1 MNKEI
6 LNMQN
11 VAKSFED
18 GMNNRVI
25 LSKLNFTVD
34 EGEFVAV
41 VGPSGTGKS
50 TFLSIAGGLLSP
62 DTGTV
67 MIQHKNISSESQKHL
82 TDIRRREVGFIF
94 QSHQLLPF
102 LTVREQLGVVG
113 KMKMSEAASSKE
125 IDELI
130 EDLGLKEC
138 QKRYPAQLSGGEKQ
152 RTAIARAFMNHPS
165 LILADEPTASLDAER
180 GYQVVEMIRKE
191 VKKYQ
196 KAGIIVTHDE
206 RVLNL
211 VDKIYDLKAGQLVER
226 K

>member
-1 MNKEI
+1 MSKEI
-6 LNMQN
+6 LKMQN
-11 VAKSFED
+11 VTKSFLD
-18 GMNNRVI
+18 GMNNRVV
-25 LSKLNFTVD
+25 LSKLNLIVG

-62 DTGTV
+62 DSGTV
-67 MIQHKNISSESQKHL
+67 MIHDKNISSESQKHL
-82 TDIRRREVGFIF
+82 TKIRRREIGFIF

-102 LTVREQLGVVG
+102 LTVREQLGIVG
-113 KMKMSEAASSKE
+113 KMNEKADSNK
-125 IDELI
+125 IDELL
-130 EDLGLKEC
+130 EDLGLTEC
-138 QKRYPAQLSGGEKQ
+138 QKRYSGQLSGGEKQ
-152 RTAIARAFMNHPS
+152 RTAIARAFMNDPS

-211 VDKIYDLKAGQLVER
+211 VDKIFDLKAGQLVER

>member
-1 MNKEI
+1 MSKEI

-11 VAKSFED
+11 VTKSFQD

-25 LSKLNFTVD
+25 LSKLNLIVS

-62 DTGTV
+62 DSGRV
-67 MIQHKNISSESQKHL
+67 MIQDKNISSESQKHL
-82 TDIRRREVGFIF
+82 TEIRRGKIGFIF

-102 LTVREQLGVVG
+102 LTVREQLEIVG
-113 KMKMSEAASSKE
+113 KMNKKVASKE

-130 EDLGLKEC
+130 EDLGLTEC
-138 QKRYPAQLSGGEKQ
+138 QKRYSGQLSGGEKQ

-165 LILADEPTASLDAER
+165 LILADEPTASLDAKR
-180 GYQVVEMIRKE
+180 GYQVVKMIRKE

-211 VDKIYDLKAGQLVER
+211 ADKTYDLITGQLVER

>member
-1 MNKEI
+1 MSKEI

-11 VAKSFED
+11 VTKSFQD

-25 LSKLNFTVD
+25 LSKLNFTVG

-62 DTGTV
+62 DNGTV
-67 MIQHKNISSESQKHL
+67 MIHNKNISSESQKHL
-82 TDIRRREVGFIF
+82 TAIRRREIGFIF

-102 LTVREQLGVVG
+102 LTVREQLGIVG
-113 KMKMSEAASSKE
+113 KMNEQADSKE
-125 IDELI
+125 IDELL
-130 EDLGLKEC
+130 EDLGLTEC
-138 QKRYPAQLSGGEKQ
+138 QKRYPGQLSGGEKQ
-152 RTAIARAFMNHPS
+152 RTAIARAFMNHPA

-211 VDKIYDLKAGQLVER
+211 VDRIYDLKAGSLVER
-226 K
+226 E

>member
-1 MNKEI
+1 MSKKI

-11 VAKSFED
+11 VTKSFQD

-62 DTGTV
+62 DSGDV
-67 MIQHKNISSESQKHL
+67 MIHDKNISSESQKHL
-82 TDIRRREVGFIF
+82 TKIRRQEIGFIF
-94 QSHQLLPF
+94 QSHQLLPY

-113 KMKMSEAASSKE
+113 KMNKKVALKE
-125 IDELI
+125 MDELL
-130 EDLGLKEC
+130 EDLGLTEC
-138 QKRYPAQLSGGEKQ
+138 QKRYPGQLSGGEKQ
-152 RTAIARAFMNHPS
+152 RIAIARAFMNHPS

-206 RVLNL
+206 RVLDL
-211 VDKIYDLKAGQLVER
+211 VDKIYDLNAGLLVER

>member
-1 MNKEI
+1 MSKEI

-11 VAKSFED
+11 VTKSFQD

-25 LSKLNFTVD
+25 LSKLNFTVG

-41 VGPSGTGKS
+41 IGPSGTGKS
-50 TFLSIAGGLLSP
+50 TFLSIAGGLLSS
-62 DTGTV
+62 DSGTV
-67 MIQHKNISSESQKHL
+67 MIHDKNISSESQKHL
-82 TDIRRREVGFIF
+82 TEIRRREIGFVF

-102 LTVREQLGVVG
+102 LTVKEQLGIVG
-113 KMKMSEAASSKE
+113 KTNEKAALNE
-125 IDELI
+125 INELL
-130 EDLGLKEC
+130 EDLGLTEC
-138 QKRYPAQLSGGEKQ
+138 QKRYPGQLSGGEKQ

>member
-1 MNKEI
+1 MSKEI

-11 VAKSFED
+11 VTKSFQD

-25 LSKLNFTVD
+25 LSKLSLTVG

-62 DTGTV
+62 DSGAV
-67 MIQHKNISSESQKHL
+67 MIHDKNISSQSQKHL
-82 TDIRRREVGFIF
+82 TEIRRREMGFIF

-102 LTVREQLGVVG
+102 LTVREQLGIVG
-113 KMKMSEAASSKE
+113 KMNERAASKE
-125 IDELI
+125 IDELL
-130 EDLGLKEC
+130 EDLGLTEC
-138 QKRYPAQLSGGEKQ
+138 QKRYSGQLSGGEKQ

>member
-1 MNKEI
+1 MSKDI

-11 VAKSFED
+11 VTKSYQD
-18 GMNNRVI
+18 GMSKRMI
-25 LSKLNFTVD
+25 FAKLNLTVG

-62 DTGTV
+62 DSGTV
-67 MIQHKNISSESQKHL
+67 MIHDKNISSESQKHL
-82 TDIRRREVGFIF
+82 TEIRRREIGFIF

-102 LTVREQLGVVG
+102 LTVREQLGIVA
-113 KMKMSEAASSKE
+113 KMNDKAASKE
-125 IDELI
+125 IDELL
-130 EDLGLKEC
+130 EDLGLTEC
-138 QKRYPAQLSGGEKQ
+138 QKRYSAQLSGGEKQ

-211 VDKIYDLKAGQLVER
+211 VDKIYDLKAGQLLER

>member
-11 VAKSFED
+11 VTKSFQD

-25 LSKLNFTVD
+25 LSNLNLTVD
-34 EGEFVAV
+34 EGEFLAV

-62 DTGTV
+62 DSGSV
-67 MIQHKNISSESQKHL
+67 MIHDKNISSESQKHL
-82 TDIRRREVGFIF
+82 TEIRRQEIGFIF

-102 LTVREQLGVVG
+102 LTVREQLEIIG
-113 KMKMSEAASSKE
+113 KMNNRSASKE

-130 EDLGLKEC
+130 EDLGLTEC
-138 QKRYPAQLSGGEKQ
+138 QKRFSGQLSGGEKQ

-165 LILADEPTASLDAER
+165 LILADEPTASLDAAR
-180 GYQVVEMIRKE
+180 GYQVVEMICKE

>member
-11 VAKSFED
+11 VTKSFQD

-25 LSKLNFTVD
+25 LSKLNLTVG

-62 DTGTV
+62 DSGIV
-67 MIQHKNISSESQKHL
+67 MIHDKNISSESQKHL
-82 TDIRRREVGFIF
+82 TEIRRRKIGFIF

-102 LTVREQLGVVG
+102 LTVREQLGIVG
-113 KMKMSEAASSKE
+113 KMNEKAASIE
-125 IDELI
+125 IDELL
-130 EDLGLKEC
+130 EDLGLTEC
-138 QKRYPAQLSGGEKQ
+138 QKRYSGQLSGGEKQ

-165 LILADEPTASLDAER
+165 LILADEPTASLDAKR

-211 VDKIYDLKAGQLVER
+211 VDKIYDLKAGQLVDR